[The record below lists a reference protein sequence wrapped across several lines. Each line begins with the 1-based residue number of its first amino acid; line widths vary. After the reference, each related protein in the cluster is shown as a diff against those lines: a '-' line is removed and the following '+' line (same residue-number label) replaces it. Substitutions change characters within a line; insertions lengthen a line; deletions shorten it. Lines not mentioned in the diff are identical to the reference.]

1 MNEKQLKVG
10 IIGGGAAGF
19 FAAISCKQHHPNAD
33 VIILEKSTKTLAKV
47 KISGGGRCNVTNATY
62 SISELS
68 KNYPRGEKQLKKA
81 FSQFMTTD
89 TVEWFESRGVELVTQ
104 DDKCIFPKAQ
114 DSQVIIDCLM
124 NEVNK
129 FGITIKIQTHIEAI
143 IAKENGYELT
153 IRGQKSMVFDKII
166 LASGGQPKMSGLQ
179 WLADLGH
186 KIEPPVP
193 SLFTFNMP
201 KNPVTELM
209 GVVVNPASVKIPGTK
224 LQDDGPLLITHWG
237 MSGPAIL
244 KLSAWG
250 ARVLEEKNYQF
261 KILVNWLNQ
270 KNEEAVRVLVQSAI
284 SELGGKMIKNT
295 NPFEIPN
302 RLWIFLL
309 SKYDI
314 NEELRWSELG
324 KKAKNKMVQ
333 LLYIDEY
340 EVSGKTTFKEEF
352 VTCGGVSLS
361 DVNIKTMESKIC
373 PDMYF
378 SGELLDIDGITGGF
392 NFQAA
397 WTTGFIAGKLGSS

>member
-1 MNEKQLKVG
+1 MNIENTQVAV
-10 IIGGGAAGF
+10 IGGGAAGF
-19 FAAISCKQHHPNAD
+19 FAAISCKRHNPNAT
-33 VIILEKSTKTLAKV
+33 VVILEKSAKTLAKV
-47 KISGGGRCNVTNATY
+47 KVSGGGRCNVTNATY

-104 DDKCIFPKAQ
+104 DDRCIFPKAQ
-114 DSQVIIDCLM
+114 NSQVIIDCLM
-124 NEVNK
+124 SEIHAL
-129 FGITIKIQTHIEAI
+129 GITIKLQTHIENISPVNDSFKLSIKGKGEVTYDKVI
-143 IAKENGYELT
+143 IAT
-153 IRGQKSMVFDKII
+153 
-166 LASGGQPKMSGLQ
+166 GGQPKMSGLQ

-224 LQDDGPLLITHWG
+224 LQDDGPLLVTHWG

-250 ARVLEEKNYQF
+250 ARVLEAKNYQF

-270 KNEEAVRVLVQSAI
+270 KNEDVIRTQVTEAI
-284 SELGGKMIKNT
+284 DTNGNKMIRNT
-295 NPFEIPN
+295 NPFNLPN

-309 SKYDI
+309 NKYEI
-314 NEELRWSELG
+314 NTELRWIELG
-324 KKAKNKMVQ
+324 KKGKNKIVQ

-361 DVNIKTMESKIC
+361 DVNFKTMESKVC
-373 PDMYF
+373 PGMYF
-378 SGELLDIDGITGGF
+378 TGELLDIDGITGGF

-397 WTTGFIAGKLGSS
+397 WTTGFIAGKLN

>member
-19 FAAISCKQHHPNAD
+19 FAAISCKQNHPNAD

-143 IAKENGYELT
+143 IAKENGYELS
-153 IRGQKSMVFDKII
+153 IRGQKPMVFSKII
-166 LASGGQPKMSGLQ
+166 LASGGQTKMSGLQ

-270 KNEEAVRVLVQSAI
+270 KNEEAVRVLVQCAI

-373 PDMYF
+373 PGIYF

-397 WTTGFIAGKLGSS
+397 WTTGFIAGKLCSS

>member
-143 IAKENGYELT
+143 IAKENGYELS
-153 IRGQKSMVFDKII
+153 IRGQKPMVFNKII

-270 KNEEAVRVLVQSAI
+270 KNEEAVRVLVQCAI

-324 KKAKNKMVQ
+324 KKVKNKMVQ

-361 DVNIKTMESKIC
+361 DVNIRTMESKIC
-373 PDMYF
+373 PGIYF

-397 WTTGFIAGKLGSS
+397 WTTGFIAGKLSSS

>member
-62 SISELS
+62 SISVLS

-89 TVEWFESRGVELVTQ
+89 TVEWFESRGVELVTH

-153 IRGQKSMVFDKII
+153 IRGQKSMVFNKII

-295 NPFEIPN
+295 NPFKIPN

>member
-153 IRGQKSMVFDKII
+153 IRGQKSMVFNKII

-284 SELGGKMIKNT
+284 SELGEKMIKNT
-295 NPFEIPN
+295 NPFKIPN

-373 PDMYF
+373 PGMYF